1 MPKTLAVFGA
11 TGQQGSS
18 VVNCVLNDR
27 ELSREYK
34 IRAITRDI
42 NSEKAKRLSK
52 RSIEVVQG
60 DMLDGASLETA
71 LAGANTVF
79 AMTQP
84 SFGPDGA
91 EVEYNIGK
99 RIADVAVQKGV
110 EYFIF
115 STLPPVTKI
124 SGGKYTKV
132 APFDAKARI
141 EEYIRGLPIKSAFCL
156 PEFFMENF
164 HTPTFLPPRRSDN
177 DTWVISSHGSSQVR
191 LALVDA
197 TNDTGKF
204 IGAILAEPDKYEGK
218 TLLAATVIHS
228 LEEIAAIMSNATGK
242 NVIYRQIP
250 LEEFQKALPPFAV
263 NLYSEGFSFLE
274 EFEYFGPGTDE
285 LAAWSVENARGKF
298 STFKEYL
305 EAHPLQLQ

>member
-1 MPKTLAVFGA
+1 
-11 TGQQGSS
+11 
-18 VVNCVLNDR
+18 
-27 ELSREYK
+27 
-34 IRAITRDI
+34 
-42 NSEKAKRLSK
+42 
-52 RSIEVVQG
+52 
-60 DMLDGASLETA
+60 
-71 LAGANTVF
+71 
-79 AMTQP
+79 
-84 SFGPDGA
+84 
-91 EVEYNIGK
+91 
-99 RIADVAVQKGV
+99 
-110 EYFIF
+110 
-115 STLPPVTKI
+115 
-124 SGGKYTKV
+124 
-132 APFDAKARI
+132 
-141 EEYIRGLPIKSAFCL
+141 
-156 PEFFMENF
+156 MENF